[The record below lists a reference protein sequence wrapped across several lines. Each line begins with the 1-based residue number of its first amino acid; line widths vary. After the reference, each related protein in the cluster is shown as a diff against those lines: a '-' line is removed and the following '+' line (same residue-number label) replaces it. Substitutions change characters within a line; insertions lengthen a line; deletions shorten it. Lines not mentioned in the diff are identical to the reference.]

1 MARERRPDAISTI
14 RRLRVAVFMEGICP
28 SGDGDLPGAGKPFIA
43 SATSHGL
50 PRSIDGAM
58 ARPLPPE
65 VHRRAVPAAPQEAGG
80 RDRRRAAVRRPRT
93 PAAQTVPEPGPEAT

>member
-1 MARERRPDAISTI
+1 
-14 RRLRVAVFMEGICP
+14 MEGICP

-65 VHRRAVPAAPQEAGG
+65 VHRRAVPAVPQEAEV
-80 RDRRRAAVRRPRT
+80 RDRRRAAVSVPRT
-93 PAAQTVPEPGPEAT
+93 PEGPAVPIAGPKTEGSEPPGGRPEPDCGREGVRR